1 MRLLIASFPGI
12 LFDGCDTRDN
22 LLLDDF
28 CDVEED
34 VDEALSEMLAE
45 LQVGLDFGFDVFED
59 VRVLFD
65 PLRFVGF
72 VDIAI

>member
-1 MRLLIASFPGI
+1 MRLLAALLPGI
-12 LFDGCDTRDN
+12 LLDGSNTRDG

-28 CDVEED
+28 GDVEED

-45 LQVGLDFGFDVFED
+45 LQVGLDFGFDVLED

-65 PLRFVGF
+65 PLRFVVF
-72 VDIAI
+72 VNTAI